1 MQPESRW
8 LWKARYFDASRV
20 SPAWREAQVMRNA
33 RRPMGRFFCLLMWM
47 AAAAMLPLPVQAQ
60 ASGPA
65 MTQVV
70 DTVYRADG
78 TTATGTVLISWPA
91 FTTADGKAVAAG
103 SLSVHLGNGGTFAAS
118 LAPNTGAQPAGVYY
132 RVVYQLTGQEPSSE
146 YWVVPATGS
155 TSNGSVRAKLMPP
168 TIAAQVLTRDVADTN
183 YVHVVGDQ
191 TVAGVKTFSTVNA
204 QIVNGTVN
212 AAAFPGADIGAM
224 VNAAIAACS
233 GNIAGQQCE
242 VRIPQGVFNHT
253 TTMNLTA
260 GVVLRC
266 SGQETTTLNYT
277 GSGTAINFAASGA
290 QIHDCGLTLGTSAQV
305 GLDMAGHHGIADG
318 VYLQGGGAGTT
329 LIRVHSDVNMLSK
342 VRESG
347 ILGTGIQVDHATDTY
362 LTDVNIYGVPGNT
375 TSQTLVVD
383 TLAGG
388 VQVENFSGG
397 YSGLHGLVVRNA
409 MADHAAGGPSWL
421 FFRNF
426 VADCSAGGDGWLFD
440 SSLGNAQLGATFL
453 DSWSAGAGKNCTN
466 NTVVTANAAGIRIS
480 GGRGI
485 HIGGGSKIRANEG
498 SGIAIDNS
506 NAGNIQ
512 IEDSFIYGNNNQN
525 AGTAQGIDA
534 TSYVDGLSITGNTI
548 GNYSYEPGYQQYG
561 VRISPG
567 GSQNLVIA
575 SNTFSGNTAGAILN
589 PSSPALYVQFGN
601 TNSNGTASPNSVL
614 LGDVAAYD
622 KGSAFPAPW
631 IVAQRGALANYKFGY
646 GLNCHWSGS
655 AWQFDTDG
663 ANNGGACL
671 FGEGSTGH
679 VDLYTVPTNV
689 PASGQSLT
697 PAQLENF
704 KRVHFDAAG
713 AVQFFGD
720 LSTTGTLTAQQA
732 TFTGTTTVP
741 APVNPTDAA
750 TKGYVDTVVGGSGGG
765 SLSSP
770 GPIGNTTPNTG
781 AFTTLSA
788 QVEGKRYKVE
798 GFPSSCTVNSV
809 AYSTQFDCAFQTAY
823 YAAQTQSATQ
833 TLELGNAVY
842 LTNVG
847 LQQSSV
853 YVVNIIGAAKT
864 DTTEGLNGG
873 SVIRLNSTVATPVVT
888 LAKLAAAP
896 LRSSLVYRD
905 FVIDANHKSPVCLD
919 ASSMRDSLF
928 SNIACENATG
938 SNYWVR
944 FGDSSGSYGQNYDM
958 QVGPIKIVSPYA
970 YNTRAVVTANVV
982 GGAIATNGYAVNNGG
997 SGYLNGPSVPAY
1009 LTESGAGATPCSTM
1023 PTGLHTTVAAGVVTA
1038 VSSSTGASGCSGNIY
1053 VNVSDL
1059 PAAAYGFRNEFTTD
1073 STFTDIIVEGVGQV
1087 AAIYDFG
1094 NAANVWIHAHPWQ
1107 YQPVGVESHGPG
1119 FYWGLQCDS
1128 MVKYCV
1134 DFESGNGS
1142 PQLFNTLI
1150 AEAVA
1155 GSSMYYFGPGLLDGS
1170 TRDDYA
1176 PGNIPADWH
1185 RFVSSAVGPLNESV
1199 ANFQNYFPASF
1210 QALGFKSFNAPAVE
1224 KFDYHGFGD
1233 QFIFGDIKSAVNL
1246 KGIVTHFATTNMV
1259 NGSLLQ
1265 GFSDNAVTRKWLI
1278 DSSTGIWYSPNI
1290 QGNDTIA
1297 GHGFATLQTGDATH
1311 SGFIKWFNPSGTALG
1326 YMGYDN
1332 TNKIGL
1338 WMQGGYPF
1346 DLEGGAFQIGGNTVL
1361 DTSRN
1366 ATVNNLTVNGTC
1378 TGCGGGGPGRE
1389 YFVSTYGSIQAAIDA
1404 AYNNGSVQGEALVI
1418 DDRTAPY
1425 SGPGFIVRDSVTVKL
1440 AATTYTITG
1449 TVSNNNGVSNV
1460 TAGILSMPGS
1470 HIVGA
1475 GTSANHGT
1483 NVNAGAGLNA
1493 DLIATSTVGTGAGA
1507 NAQWWH
1513 WGSIENFHMD
1523 GNKANQTAGNCI
1535 NVENMGETAVLRALE
1550 VGNCYG
1556 DDIRLEGNFAT
1567 QSEISNVTVNSA
1579 GQFGVDLDNF
1589 QGVGV
1594 LRGLSGDSNATSII
1608 RFNGSQSATL
1618 TVLGMKSEEEISGHD
1633 PLITIDMPAD
1643 GSQPAFYLVGGYTY
1657 ARPGVHDVV
1666 KIINGKSGSAP
1677 FVQVNNF
1684 YVDANFVNAVND
1696 TVNSRTFAASN
1707 MNKVPFSYLP
1717 TGSYQSGQAF
1727 TFAPGTFIQGGSSA
1741 LTEIFGSSTDGSSM
1755 IAAQGNGDGTSYYT
1769 GGLKIGIPNRTQFG
1783 QPPEMM
1789 ARMGSRFLGVG
1800 QGYDT
1805 NTWVFV
1811 PIWKS
1816 GDSSN
1821 RWIGE
1826 PNQRW
1831 PEVYA
1836 GDVNATTATVGTLNV
1851 TNCTGCGSGGG
1862 GVTSVNSRTGTVV
1875 PATNDYSFSQISGSV
1890 SHSQLPTL
1898 LSADIPNNT
1907 ANTTGSAGSL
1917 SGASALPNGTTA
1929 TTQAANNNSTQ
1940 VATTAYADAGDA
1952 GKVNRATVT
1961 AYGACGDATHVCQ
1974 VTTNSQGLVTNET
1987 TVTITAA
1994 APTIG
1999 FATQTGGSLSTT
2011 TTNYVALGAG
2021 AAVNATEIYLQV
2033 PIARAG
2039 TISNCRARLTAS
2051 QTAGNGWIFTIRKN
2065 GAACAGI
2072 SMACVGAQTCS
2083 DTSNTC
2089 SLAAGDLIDIQ
2100 AAVSGSPSTSAVYGT
2115 CLFQ

>member
-1 MQPESRW
+1 
-8 LWKARYFDASRV
+8 
-20 SPAWREAQVMRNA
+20 MRNA
-33 RRPMGRFFCLLMWM
+33 CRPTGRFFCLLMVM
-47 AAAAMLPLPVQAQ
+47 AALILALRAGMQAAPPAG
-60 ASGPA
+60 GPA
-65 MTQVV
+65 MTQVA

-78 TTATGTVLISWPA
+78 APATGTVLISWPA

-155 TSNGSVRAKLMPP
+155 TSIGSVRAKLMPP

-242 VRIPQGVFNHT
+242 VRIPQGVFSHT

-290 QIHDCGLTLGTSAQV
+290 QIHDCGLTLGTSALV
-305 GLDMAGHHGIADG
+305 GLDMAGHHGIADA
-318 VYLQGGGAGTT
+318 VYLQGGGTATT

-498 SGIAIDNS
+498 SRIAIDNS

-713 AVQFFGD
+713 AVQFLGD

-847 LQQSSV
+847 LQQSNT

-873 SVIRLNSTVATPVVT
+873 SVIRMNSNISSAVVT
-888 LAKLAAAP
+888 LSKLAAAP

-919 ASSMRDSLF
+919 ASSMRESLF
-928 SNIACENATG
+928 SHISCENATG

-944 FGDSSGSYGQNYDM
+944 FGDSSSGGLGQNYDM
-958 QVGPIKIVSPYA
+958 QIGPIKIVSPYA
-970 YNTRAVVTANVV
+970 YTALANVTANVV
-982 GGAIATNGYAVNNGG
+982 GGAISTSGYKVNSGG
-997 SGYLNGPSVPAY
+997 TGYLNGPSVTAY
-1009 LTESGAGATPCSTM
+1009 LIGYGAGANPCTVM
-1023 PTGLHTTVAAGVVTA
+1023 PTGLRATVAGNVVTS
-1038 VSSSTGASGCSGNIY
+1038 VSSSTGASGCSGNVY
-1053 VNVSDL
+1053 VRVPDL
-1059 PAAAYGFRNEFTTD
+1059 PAAAYGFKNEFTTD
-1073 STFTDIIVEGVGQV
+1073 STFTDIIVEGVGNV
-1087 AAIYDFG
+1087 AAIYDAG
-1094 NAANVWIHAHPWQ
+1094 NAANVWMHAHPWQ
-1107 YQPVGVESHGPG
+1107 YQPVGVESHGAG
-1119 FYWGLQCDS
+1119 WWWGLQCDS
-1128 MVKYCV
+1128 MVHYCV
-1134 DFESGNGS
+1134 DFEGSNGS
-1142 PQLFNTLI
+1142 PHLFNTLVI
-1150 AEAVA
+1150 DQPA
-1155 GSSMYYFGPGLLDGS
+1155 GASMYYLGAGVLDGT

-1176 PGNIPADWH
+1176 PGAIPADWH
-1185 RFVSSAVGPLNESV
+1185 RFVSYAVGPVNESV
-1199 ANFQNYFPASF
+1199 TNFQNYFPANF
-1210 QALGFKSFNAPAVE
+1210 QASGFQSYNAPAAE

-1233 QFIFGDIKSAVNL
+1233 QYIFGDVKSQTNFKDIA
-1246 KGIVTHFATTNMV
+1246 THFATTNIV

-1265 GFSDNAVTRKWLI
+1265 GFSDNAATRKWLI
-1278 DSSTGIWYSPNI
+1278 DSSTG
-1290 QGNDTIA
+1290 
-1297 GHGFATLQTGDATH
+1297 
-1311 SGFIKWFNPSGTALG
+1311 
-1326 YMGYDN
+1326 
-1332 TNKIGL
+1332 
-1338 WMQGGYPF
+1338 
-1346 DLEGGAFQIGGNTVL
+1346 
-1361 DTSRN
+1361 N
-1366 ATVNNLTVNGTC
+1366 ATVNNLTINGIC
-1378 TGCGGGGPGRE
+1378 TGCGAGGSAYG
-1389 YFVSTYGSIQAAIDA
+1389 YYVSKYANIQAAIDA
-1404 AYNNGSVQGEALVI
+1404 AYNNGSVQAGGVVI
-1418 DDRTAPY
+1418 DDRTSPY
-1425 SGPGFIVRDSVTVKL
+1425 SGPGFIVRDSVTLKL
-1440 AATTYTITG
+1440 APTTYTITS
-1449 TVSNNNGVSNV
+1449 TVTNNNGVSNV
-1460 TAGILSMPGS
+1460 TAGIISMPGS
-1470 HIVGA
+1470 HIVGS

-1523 GNKANQTAGNCI
+1523 GNKANQTAGRCI
-1535 NVENMGETAVLRALE
+1535 NIENMGETAVLRALE
-1550 VGNCYG
+1550 VGNCYS
-1556 DDIRLEGNFAT
+1556 DNIRLEGNFAT
-1567 QSEISNVTVNSA
+1567 QSEISDITVNSA
-1579 GQFGVDLDNF
+1579 GQYGVNLDNF

-1643 GSQPAFYLVGGYTY
+1643 GSQPALSIEGGYTY
-1657 ARPGVHDVV
+1657 ARPGVKDVI
-1666 KIINGKSGSAP
+1666 KIINGRTGAAP
-1677 FVQVNNF
+1677 FVTVTNF

-1696 TVNSRTFAASN
+1696 TVNSRTFAAAN

-1862 GVTSVNSRTGTVV
+1862 GVTSFNSRTGTVV

-1987 TVTITAA
+1987 AVTITAA

-1999 FATQTGGSLSTT
+1999 FATQTGGSMSTT

-2021 AAVNATEIYLQV
+2021 AAVNATETYLQV

-2051 QTAGNGWIFTIRKN
+2051 QTAGNGWTFTIRKN